1 MVWFNNISIKYKISL
16 IPLVSILGFALN
28 LAYNYS
34 ASADSSVRLGNVQQ
48 VYYPMLEKSDAVIVK
63 VTSIP
68 EILNSAVS
76 AGEGD
81 MIGGADS
88 VADEIRTLIK
98 EIQQIESDD
107 SSTIHDINTG
117 FEGYFSSAKG
127 LSVSMIE
134 GTADFSQLS
143 AKMADMSGQLKT
155 LQGLLTEFRAKNFQ
169 SFNDNIQASTDGA
182 DRALML
188 GVVISL
194 ATIVILA
201 LASGYVTFLVT
212 GSIEK
217 VVVSLKEIA
226 SGEGDLTRRIEHNSK
241 DEMGKLVHW
250 FNQFIE
256 KLQETIGEVVSSVA
270 PLDDMSRELERL
282 SADNGKA
289 SSVQLESTLGMSRSI
304 REMFD
309 SLSENATNASSAAD
323 SASKADDNAKM
334 GQKIV
339 AETVSTIDELAAE
352 VERAGNTIKQLE
364 ADTENVGSILGVIQG
379 IAAQTNLL
387 ALNAAIEAAR
397 AGEQGR
403 GFAVVADEVRS
414 LASRTQESTE
424 EIQSVIEQLQKTART
439 ITVVMDQGQVKAKE
453 SVAKAAETGESL
465 RNITDGVETIMQM
478 NMHIASATE
487 QQQQTSSAIQ
497 HSVDEI
503 RGSAENTAEGIAH
516 LADVT
521 QQLVSVSS
529 RLGSI
534 ASQFK
539 V

>member
-1 MVWFNNISIKYKISL
+1 MDWFNNISIKYKISL

-34 ASADSSVRLGNVQQ
+34 SNADSSVRLENVQQ

-81 MIGGADS
+81 MVGAADS

-117 FEGYFSSAKG
+117 FEGYFRSAKG

-155 LQGLLTEFRAKNFQ
+155 LQRLLTEFRAKNFQ

-194 ATIVILA
+194 ATIVILV
-201 LASGYVTFLVT
+201 LASGYVTYLVT

-256 KLQETIGEVVSSVA
+256 KLQETIGEVVSAVA
-270 PLDDMSRELERL
+270 PLNDMSRELERL
-282 SADNGKA
+282 SADSGKV
-289 SSVQLESTLGMSRSI
+289 SSIQLESTKGMSRSI

-323 SASKADDNAKM
+323 SASKADDNAKL

-339 AETVSTIDELAAE
+339 AETVKTIDELAAE

-465 RNITDGVETIMQM
+465 RNISDGVETIMQM

-487 QQQQTSSAIQ
+487 QQQQTSSSIQ

-503 RGSAENTAEGIAH
+503 RGSAENTAEGLAH

-521 QQLVSVSS
+521 QQLVSVSTK
-529 RLGSI
+529 LGSI

>member
-1 MVWFNNISIKYKISL
+1 MVWFNNISIKYKILL
-16 IPLVSILGFALN
+16 IPLVSVIGFALN
-28 LAYNYS
+28 LAYNY
-34 ASADSSVRLGNVQQ
+34 AANADSSTRLTHVQQ
-48 VYYPMLEKSDAVIVK
+48 VYYPLLEKSDAVIVK

-68 EILNSAVS
+68 EIFNSAVS
-76 AGEGD
+76 AGEQD
-81 MIGGADS
+81 MIGAADS
-88 VADEIRTLIK
+88 VAEEVRTLLK
-98 EIQQIESDD
+98 EIQQIESNGE
-107 SSTIHDINTG
+107 SKIADITNG
-117 FEGYFSSAKG
+117 FEAYYGSGKE
-127 LSVSMIE
+127 LSISMIK

-143 AKMADMSGQLKT
+143 SKMADMSGQLKS
-155 LQGLLTEFRAKNFQ
+155 LQSLLSAFRDKSFK
-169 SFNDNIQASTDGA
+169 SFNDNIQASTEGA

-188 GVVISL
+188 GVIVSL
-194 ATIVILA
+194 ATIGLLT
-201 LASGYVTFLVT
+201 LASWYVTHLVT

-241 DEMGKLVHW
+241 DEVGKLVHW

-256 KLQETIGEVVSSVA
+256 KLQTTIGEVVSSVA
-270 PLDDMSRELERL
+270 PLNDVSSELERL
-282 SADNGKA
+282 SSDSEKT
-289 SSVQLESTLGMSRSI
+289 SSIQLESTLGMSRSI
-304 REMFD
+304 NEMFE

-323 SASKADDNAKM
+323 SASKADDDAKF

-339 AETVSTIDELAAE
+339 SETVTTIDELAAE
-352 VERAGNTIKQLE
+352 VERAGDTIKQLE

-403 GFAVVADEVRS
+403 GFAVVADEVRT

-439 ITVVMDQGQVKAKE
+439 ITVVMEQGQRKAKE
-453 SVAKAAETGESL
+453 SVSKAAETGESL
-465 RNITDGVETIMQM
+465 TNITAGVETIMQM

-487 QQQQTSSAIQ
+487 QQQQTSSEIQ

-503 RGSAENTAEGIAH
+503 RGSAETAAEGVSN
-516 LADVT
+516 LADAT
-521 QQLVSVSS
+521 QQLASVSS
-529 RLGSI
+529 NLSSI

>member
-1 MVWFNNISIKYKISL
+1 MDWLNNISIKYKILL

-28 LAYNYS
+28 LAYSYS
-34 ASADSSVRLGNVQQ
+34 SSSDSSIRLGHVQQ
-48 VYYPMLEKSDAVIVK
+48 VYYPMLEKSDSVIVK

-81 MIGGADS
+81 MLGAADS
-88 VADEIRTLIK
+88 VADEVRTLLK

-143 AKMADMSGQLKT
+143 SKMANMSGQLKA
-155 LQGLLTEFRAKNFQ
+155 LQTLLTEFRAKNFGL
-169 SFNDNIQASTDGA
+169 FNDNIQASTDGA

-194 ATIVILA
+194 ATIAILV
-201 LASGYVTFLVT
+201 LASAYVTYLVI

-256 KLQETIGEVVSSVA
+256 KLQATIGEVVSSVA
-270 PLDDMSRELERL
+270 PLNDMSRELERL
-282 SADNGKA
+282 SVDNGKA
-289 SSVQLESTLGMSRSI
+289 SSNQLESTLGMSRSI

-323 SASKADDNAKM
+323 SASKADDNAKL

-339 AETVSTIDELAAE
+339 GETVSTIDELAAE

-439 ITVVMDQGQVKAKE
+439 ITVVMDQGQLKAKE

-503 RGSAENTAEGIAH
+503 RSSAENTVEGLAH
-516 LADVT
+516 LSDVT
-521 QQLVSVSS
+521 QQLVTVST

>member
-1 MVWFNNISIKYKISL
+1 MDWLNNISIKYKILL

-28 LAYNYS
+28 LAYSYS
-34 ASADSSVRLGNVQQ
+34 SSSDSSIRLGHVQQ
-48 VYYPMLEKSDAVIVK
+48 VYYPMLEKSDSVIVK
-63 VTSIP
+63 VASIP

-81 MIGGADS
+81 MLGAADS
-88 VADEIRTLIK
+88 VADEVRTLLK

-143 AKMADMSGQLKT
+143 SKMANMSGQLKA
-155 LQGLLTEFRAKNFQ
+155 LQTLLTEFRAKNFGL
-169 SFNDNIQASTDGA
+169 FNDNIQASTDGA

-194 ATIVILA
+194 ATIAILV
-201 LASGYVTFLVT
+201 LASAYVTYLVI

-256 KLQETIGEVVSSVA
+256 KLQATIGEVVSSVA
-270 PLDDMSRELERL
+270 PLNDMSRELERL
-282 SADNGKA
+282 SVDNGKA
-289 SSVQLESTLGMSRSI
+289 SSNQLESTLGMSRSI

-323 SASKADDNAKM
+323 SASKADDNAKL

-339 AETVSTIDELAAE
+339 GETVSTIDELAAE

-439 ITVVMDQGQVKAKE
+439 ITVVMDQGQLKAKE

-503 RGSAENTAEGIAH
+503 RSSAENTVEGLAH
-516 LADVT
+516 LSDVT
-521 QQLVSVSS
+521 QQLVTVST

>member
-1 MVWFNNISIKYKISL
+1 
-16 IPLVSILGFALN
+16 
-28 LAYNYS
+28 
-34 ASADSSVRLGNVQQ
+34 
-48 VYYPMLEKSDAVIVK
+48 MLEKSDAVIVK

-81 MIGGADS
+81 MVAAADS
-88 VADEIRTLIK
+88 VADEIRVLLK
-98 EIQQIESDD
+98 DIQQIEPDD
-107 SSTIHDINTG
+107 SSTIHDVSAG

-143 AKMADMSGQLKT
+143 AKMTDMSGQLKA
-155 LQGLLTEFRAKNFQ
+155 LQALLTEFRAKNF
-169 SFNDNIQASTDGA
+169 SAFNNNIQASTDGA

-194 ATIVILA
+194 TTIVILVF
-201 LASGYVTFLVT
+201 ASGYVTYLVT

-226 SGEGDLTRRIEHNSK
+226 SGEGDLTRRIEQNSK
-241 DEMGKLVHW
+241 DEMGKLVYW

-256 KLQETIGEVVSSVA
+256 KLQTTIGEVVSSVA
-270 PLDDMSRELERL
+270 PLNDVSRELERL
-282 SADNGKA
+282 SADNGRA
-289 SSVQLESTLGMSRSI
+289 SSTQLESTLGMSRSI

-309 SLSENATNASSAAD
+309 SLSENATNASSAAE
-323 SASKADDNAKM
+323 SASKADDNAKL

-465 RNITDGVETIMQM
+465 RNITVGVDTIMQM

-487 QQQQTSSAIQ
+487 EQQQTSSAIQ

-503 RGSAENTAEGIAH
+503 RGSAESTAEGLAH

>member
-1 MVWFNNISIKYKISL
+1 MDWFNNISIKYKISL

-34 ASADSSVRLGNVQQ
+34 SNADSSVRLENVQQ

-81 MIGGADS
+81 MVGAADS

-117 FEGYFSSAKG
+117 FEGYFRSAKG

-155 LQGLLTEFRAKNFQ
+155 LQRLLTEFRAKNFQ

-194 ATIVILA
+194 ATIVILV
-201 LASGYVTFLVT
+201 LASGYVTYLVT

-256 KLQETIGEVVSSVA
+256 KLQETIGEVVSAVA
-270 PLDDMSRELERL
+270 PLNDMSRELERL
-282 SADNGKA
+282 SADSGKV
-289 SSVQLESTLGMSRSI
+289 SSIQLESTKGMSRSI

-323 SASKADDNAKM
+323 SASKADDNAKS

-339 AETVSTIDELAAE
+339 AETVKTIDELAAE

-465 RNITDGVETIMQM
+465 RNISGGVETIMQM

-487 QQQQTSSAIQ
+487 QQQQTSSSIQ

-503 RGSAENTAEGIAH
+503 RGSAENTAEGLAH

-521 QQLVSVSS
+521 QQLVSVSTK
-529 RLGSI
+529 LGSI

>member
-1 MVWFNNISIKYKISL
+1 MNWFNDISIKYKISL

-81 MIGGADS
+81 MIGAADS

-194 ATIVILA
+194 ATIVILV

-270 PLDDMSRELERL
+270 PLNDMSRELERL

>member
-1 MVWFNNISIKYKISL
+1 MDWFNNISIKYKISL

-81 MIGGADS
+81 MVSAADS

-107 SSTIHDINTG
+107 NSTIHDINTG

-143 AKMADMSGQLKT
+143 AKMADMSGQLKA
-155 LQGLLTEFRAKNFQ
+155 LQRLLVEFRAKNFK

-194 ATIVILA
+194 ATIVILV
-201 LASGYVTFLVT
+201 LASGYVTYLVT

-270 PLDDMSRELERL
+270 PLNDMSRELERL

-503 RGSAENTAEGIAH
+503 RGSAENTAEGLAH

>member
-1 MVWFNNISIKYKISL
+1 MLWFNNLSIRYKISL

-28 LAYNYS
+28 LAYSYS
-34 ASADSSVRLGNVQQ
+34 SNVDSSVRLGNVQQ

-81 MIGGADS
+81 MIGAADS
-88 VADEIRTLIK
+88 VADEIRTLLK
-98 EIQQIESDD
+98 EIKKIESDD
-107 SSTIHDINTG
+107 GSTIHDISNG

-155 LQGLLTEFRAKNFQ
+155 LQALLAEFRAKNFR

-182 DRALML
+182 DQALML
-188 GVVISL
+188 GVAISL
-194 ATIVILA
+194 ATIAILVVV
-201 LASGYVTFLVT
+201 SGYVTFLVT

-226 SGEGDLTRRIEHNSK
+226 SGEGDLTRRIEHNAK

-256 KLQETIGEVVSSVA
+256 KLQATIGEVVSSVG
-270 PLDDMSRELERL
+270 PLNDVSRELERL

-289 SSVQLESTLGMSRSI
+289 SSTQLESTLGMSRSI

-323 SASKADDNAKM
+323 SASKADDNAKL

-339 AETVSTIDELAAE
+339 SETVSTIDELAAE

-503 RGSAENTAEGIAH
+503 RSSAENTVEGLAH
-516 LADVT
+516 LSDVT
-521 QQLVSVSS
+521 QQLVSVST

>member
-1 MVWFNNISIKYKISL
+1 MDWFNNISIKYKISL

-34 ASADSSVRLGNVQQ
+34 SNADSSVRLENVQQ

-81 MIGGADS
+81 MVGAADS

-117 FEGYFSSAKG
+117 FEGYFRSAKG

-155 LQGLLTEFRAKNFQ
+155 LQRLLTEFRAKNFQ

-194 ATIVILA
+194 ATIVILV
-201 LASGYVTFLVT
+201 LASGYVTYLVT

-256 KLQETIGEVVSSVA
+256 KLQETIGEVVSAVA
-270 PLDDMSRELERL
+270 PLNDMSRELERL
-282 SADNGKA
+282 SADSGKV
-289 SSVQLESTLGMSRSI
+289 SSIQLESTKGMSRSI

-323 SASKADDNAKM
+323 SASKADDNAKS

-339 AETVSTIDELAAE
+339 AETVKTIDELAAE

-465 RNITDGVETIMQM
+465 RNISDGVETIMQM

-487 QQQQTSSAIQ
+487 QQQQTSSSIQ

-503 RGSAENTAEGIAH
+503 RGSAENTAEGLAH

-521 QQLVSVSS
+521 QQLVSVSTK
-529 RLGSI
+529 LGSI

>member
-1 MVWFNNISIKYKISL
+1 MDWFNNISIKYKISL

-34 ASADSSVRLGNVQQ
+34 SNADSSVRLGNVQQ

-63 VTSIP
+63 VASIP

-81 MIGGADS
+81 MVSAADS

-98 EIQQIESDD
+98 EIQKIESDD
-107 SSTIHDINTG
+107 SSTIHDISTG

-143 AKMADMSGQLKT
+143 AKMADMSGQLKA

-188 GVVISL
+188 GVAISL
-194 ATIVILA
+194 ATIVILVI
-201 LASGYVTFLVT
+201 ASGYVTYLVT

-226 SGEGDLTRRIEHNSK
+226 SGEGDLTRRIEHNSR

-256 KLQETIGEVVSSVA
+256 KLQETIGEVVSSVV
-270 PLDDMSRELERL
+270 PLKDMSRELERL

-465 RNITDGVETIMQM
+465 RNITEGVETIMQM

-487 QQQQTSSAIQ
+487 EQQQTSSAIQ

-503 RGSAENTAEGIAH
+503 RGSAENTAEGLAH

-529 RLGSI
+529 KLGSI

>member
-1 MVWFNNISIKYKISL
+1 MDWFNNISIKYKILL
-16 IPLVSILGFALN
+16 IPLVSIMGFALN

-48 VYYPMLEKSDAVIVK
+48 VFYPMLEKSDAVIVK
-63 VTSIP
+63 VASIP

-81 MIGGADS
+81 MIGAADS

-98 EIQQIESDD
+98 EIQQIESDGR
-107 SSTIHDINTG
+107 STIHDINTG

-194 ATIVILA
+194 STILILV
-201 LASGYVTFLVT
+201 LASGYVTYLVT

-241 DEMGKLVHW
+241 DEMGKLVYW

-256 KLQETIGEVVSSVA
+256 KLQETIGEVVSSVV
-270 PLDDMSRELERL
+270 PLNDMSRELERL

-289 SSVQLESTLGMSRSI
+289 SSIQLESTQGMSRSI

-323 SASKADDNAKM
+323 SASKADDNAKL

-339 AETVSTIDELAAE
+339 AETVNTIDELAAE
-352 VERAGNTIKQLE
+352 VELAGNTIKQLE

-424 EIQSVIEQLQKTART
+424 EIQSVIEQLQKTARK

-465 RNITDGVETIMQM
+465 RNISDGVETIMQM

-487 QQQQTSSAIQ
+487 QQQQTSSSIQ

-503 RGSAENTAEGIAH
+503 RGSAENTAEGLAH

-529 RLGSI
+529 KLGSI

>member
-1 MVWFNNISIKYKISL
+1 MDWFNNISIKYKILL

-28 LAYNYS
+28 LAYNFS
-34 ASADSSVRLGNVQQ
+34 SNADSSVRLENVQK

-81 MIGGADS
+81 MIGAADS
-88 VADEIRTLIK
+88 VADEIRKLLK

-107 SSTIHDINTG
+107 NSTIHDISGG

-143 AKMADMSGQLKT
+143 AKMTNMSGQLKA
-155 LQGLLTEFRAKNFQ
+155 LQALLAEFREKNL
-169 SFNDNIQASTDGA
+169 SAFNDNIQASTDGA

-194 ATIVILA
+194 TTIVILV
-201 LASGYVTFLVT
+201 LASGYVTYLVT

-226 SGEGDLTRRIEHNSK
+226 SGEGDLTRRIEQNSK
-241 DEMGKLVHW
+241 DEMGKLVYW

-256 KLQETIGEVVSSVA
+256 KLQATIGEVVSSVA
-270 PLDDMSRELERL
+270 PLNDVSRELERL
-282 SADNGKA
+282 SVDNGKA
-289 SSVQLESTLGMSRSI
+289 SSTQLESTLGMSRSI

-309 SLSENATNASSAAD
+309 SLSENATNASSAAE
-323 SASKADDNAKM
+323 SASKADDNAKL

-465 RNITDGVETIMQM
+465 RNITDGVDTIMQM

-487 QQQQTSSAIQ
+487 EQQQTSSAIQ

-503 RGSAENTAEGIAH
+503 RGSAESTAEGLAH

-529 RLGSI
+529 KLGSI